1 MLGLSAQQFGSQ
13 AMSAPSLGTGVNQI
27 NVQASPA
34 MRGPQTAITNA
45 SGQPIQQLSRATL
58 NANYQSQ
65 HSAFQA
71 RMSAAYST
79 PEPSLVSRMQSS
91 GRSAEFI
98 AAHTPSS
105 NMGSTTPKVGA
116 K

>member
-1 MLGLSAQQFGSQ
+1 MPGLSAQQFGSQ
-13 AMSAPSLGTGVNQI
+13 AMSSGVS
-27 NVQASPA
+27 VQAGPA
-34 MRGPQTAITNA
+34 MRGSQTAITNA

-71 RMSAAYST
+71 RMATANQMSA
-79 PEPSLVSRMQSS
+79 SLNPTQLMQSS
-91 GRSAEFI
+91 GRSPEFI

-105 NMGSTTPKVGA
+105 NMGSTTPRVGA